1 MLEAEIIKANWD
13 EYRSRVNTL
22 FPTRADKLNKLYDD
36 YEERI
41 IMMPASSVAHYHNA
55 FAGGYIDHVLRVIDC
70 VEKLM
75 NDNVIPKFIEDRYE
89 DWNKNL
95 GQFIHNKDTGL
106 DDINKKVIDDNIEPE
121 PRSGRQE
128 YLENILNKYL

>member
-1 MLEAEIIKANWD
+1 MDVCAK
-13 EYRSRVNTL
+13 TL
-22 FPTRADKLNKLYDD
+22 IA
-36 YEERI
+36 
-41 IMMPASSVAHYHNA
+41 
-55 FAGGYIDHVLRVIDC
+55 

-75 NDNVIPKFIEDRYE
+75 NDNVIPKFIEDRYD

-95 GQFIHNKDTGL
+95 GQFIHNKATGL

-128 YLENILNKYL
+128 YLENIFNKYL

>member
-1 MLEAEIIKANWD
+1 M
-13 EYRSRVNTL
+13 
-22 FPTRADKLNKLYDD
+22 
-36 YEERI
+36 
-41 IMMPASSVAHYHNA
+41 
-55 FAGGYIDHVLRVIDC
+55 
-70 VEKLM
+70 M

-89 DWNKNL
+89 DWNKSL

-106 DDINKKVIDDNIEPE
+106 DHINKKVIDDNIEPE